1 MRQLEE
7 DDNKKSL
14 RSKREG
20 KAGWEGEKLGK
31 TAIVLEYFAV
41 FGV

>member
-20 KAGWEGEKLGK
+20 KAGWEGEKLGEM
-31 TAIVLEYFAV
+31 AIVLESSAV